1 MRHAPYK
8 VQVIDRVLALLE
20 ILAAN
25 GPAMTLAELARR
37 VELPKSTALRLL
49 AVLQR
54 HRFVERE
61 SSTGDYRLGLK
72 LLELGSQAAAQFDF
86 GDRARSY
93 LDRLMSATGESVFL
107 SVLDGS
113 EVLAI
118 ARAESARTVRV
129 PLTAGLRTPAYCTA
143 NGKAILAFLSTSDL
157 IARLGRRKLH
167 AYTSNTLTTRSE
179 IEREMKSI
187 RVQGYAIDREEM
199 EEGLKCIAAPVRNHT
214 GSVVASVGILG
225 PAFRIP
231 DQNIVAL
238 AKLVMRA
245 ADDVSFE
252 LGYRKGN
259 HSISRAFVRDARMGA
274 YA

>member
-49 AVLQR
+49 AVLRR

-143 NGKAILAFLSTSDL
+143 NGKALLAFLPVSDL
-157 IARLGRRKLH
+157 IARIGRRKLH
-167 AYTSNTLTTRSE
+167 AYTTNTLTTRTE
-179 IEREMKSI
+179 IEQEMKSI
-187 RVQGYAIDREEM
+187 RAQGYAIDREEM

-214 GSVVASVGILG
+214 GSVIASVGILG

-231 DQNIVAL
+231 DQNIAAL

-245 ADDVSFE
+245 ADGVSFE

-259 HSISRAFVRDARMGA
+259 LSNGRASVRDARMGA

>member
-37 VELPKSTALRLL
+37 VDLPKSTALRLL

-86 GDRARSY
+86 GDRAQPC
-93 LDRLMSATGESVFL
+93 LDRLMSSTGESVYL
-107 SVLDGS
+107 SVLDGA

-143 NGKAILAFLSTSDL
+143 NGKAILAFISATDL
-157 IARLGRRKLH
+157 IARIGRRKMR
-167 AYTSNTLTTRSE
+167 AYTPNTLTTRAE
-179 IEREMKSI
+179 IDREMKSI
-187 RVQGYAIDREEM
+187 RAQGFAVDREEM

-225 PAFRIP
+225 PGFRIP
-231 DQNIVAL
+231 DQKVPTL
-238 AKLVMRA
+238 AKLVMRSA
-245 ADDVSFE
+245 GEISFE
-252 LGYRKGN
+252 LG
-259 HSISRAFVRDARMGA
+259 
-274 YA
+274 